1 MAYQKKGYPS
11 TRPYQWVSGP
21 DPETHAQ
28 YRAWVQQ
35 RNQAQ
40 WRGETWTITFDE
52 FQQIWLG
59 RWHLRGRGTEDLAMS
74 RTDWTGPWS
83 REGVE
88 LRTRKQLGQQ
98 QAAAR
103 ARGHRSAARE
113 RELAQIAAAKR
124 STLIAE
130 PQKDNAA
137 LDVLAANH
145 AAGATNDAR
154 LDKRLCASSNYGPE
168 QQEGQNG

>member
-1 MAYQKKGYPS
+1 MAYQKRGYPR
-11 TRPYQWVSGP
+11 TRPDQWASGP

-52 FQQIWLG
+52 FQEIWLG

-74 RTDWTGPWS
+74 RTDWTGAWS

-103 ARGHRSAARE
+103 MRGHRSAARE
-113 RELAQIAAAKR
+113 RELAQIAAAK
-124 STLIAE
+124 SATLIAE
-130 PQKDNAA
+130 PQKDSA
-137 LDVLAANH
+137 VGSVRAANP
-145 AAGATNDAR
+145 AAGAASDAR
-154 LDKRLCASSNYGPE
+154 LDKQFGASSNYSS
-168 QQEGQNG
+168 QNQEGQNG